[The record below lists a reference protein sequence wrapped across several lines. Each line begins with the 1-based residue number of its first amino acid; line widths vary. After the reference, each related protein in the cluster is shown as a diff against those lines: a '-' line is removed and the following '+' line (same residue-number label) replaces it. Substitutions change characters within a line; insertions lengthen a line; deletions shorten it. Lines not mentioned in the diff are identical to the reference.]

1 MLSLRHVGPGSLDP
15 LGRVGAEQS
24 GAAKHGFG
32 AATLSATGDQPCRF
46 SFIDFRRLT
55 SPVALNA
62 RARAFPKISRAGA
75 AGFDAA
81 RAAGG
86 AAAAGGGRDALSY
99 RVSFATARSHQL
111 AAEGSGHA
119 FSPAF
124 RPWFS

>member
-46 SFIDFRRLT
+46 SFIDFR
-55 SPVALNA
+55 ALNLVLA
-62 RARAFPKISRAGA
+62 LIA
-75 AGFDAA
+75 AVQ
-81 RAAGG
+81 RLL
-86 AAAAGGGRDALSY
+86 AAAAPRSGY

-119 FSPAF
+119 FSPAC